1 MNSKAFKSGF
11 NIVMLH
17 FIINQRNN
25 ESEKCITTNLNEE
38 RGQICITHFL
48 VKISYTNEHSV

>member
-25 ESEKCITTNLNEE
+25 EGEKCITTNLNEE
-38 RGQICITHFL
+38 RGQIC
-48 VKISYTNEHSV
+48 K